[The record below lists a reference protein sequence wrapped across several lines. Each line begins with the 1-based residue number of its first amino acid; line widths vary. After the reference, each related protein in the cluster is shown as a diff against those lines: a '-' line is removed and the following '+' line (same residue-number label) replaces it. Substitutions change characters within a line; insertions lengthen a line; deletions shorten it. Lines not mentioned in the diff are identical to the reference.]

1 MQTQLRILILEDIQ
15 AELEL
20 LEYELDKAQLNYQ
33 SRCVYTRGDFLKA
46 LEVFNPNVILSDFNM
61 PQFTG
66 IEALSLVKKHYPFL
80 PFIIITGTLTEERVV
95 EFMKAGA
102 DDYIIKDHLNRIVP
116 AIHSA
121 LDKKRIEKEKAQ
133 IEQTLRE
140 SEAQLRIILQSIDA
154 GIFLIDPK
162 THMIVDANDAALS
175 LIKAKREPVIG
186 KIYHQFICLA
196 EKDNCPVSDQYLTI
210 DKSERQLLDIN
221 KESIPVL
228 KIVTTIRIGDKEL
241 LLETII
247 DLTDRKRAEE
257 AIRKSE
263 EKYRDIVTWAPIGI
277 YQSTP
282 DGKFIT
288 VNNSLAGIL
297 GYDNVEE
304 LLKCNLDTDIYFNQE
319 ERQKLIKEYDRS
331 GIGYV
336 KDLDVLWKKRIALR
350 SGYHSQPMR

>member
-15 AELEL
+15 VELEL
-20 LEYELDKAQLNYQ
+20 LEYGLDKAQLNYQ
-33 SRCVYTRGDFLKA
+33 SRCVYTREDFLKA
-46 LEVFNPNVILSDFNM
+46 LKVFNPHIILSDFNM
-61 PQFTG
+61 PQFTE

-80 PFIIITGTLTEERVV
+80 PFIIITGTLTEERAV

-121 LDKKRIEKEKAQ
+121 LDKKRI
-133 IEQTLRE
+133 
-140 SEAQLRIILQSIDA
+140 
-154 GIFLIDPK
+154 
-162 THMIVDANDAALS
+162 
-175 LIKAKREPVIG
+175 KAKRETVIG
-186 KIYHQFICLA
+186 KICHQFICPA
-196 EKDNCPVSDQYLTI
+196 EKDNCPVSDQHLTI
-210 DKSERQLLDIN
+210 DKSERQLLNIN

-228 KIVTTIRIGDKEL
+228 KTVNTIRIGDKEL

-247 DLTDRKRAEE
+247 DLTERKRAEK

-263 EKYRDIVTWAPIGI
+263 EKYREIITWAPIGI

-297 GYDNVEE
+297 EYDNVEE
-304 LLKCNLDTDIYFNQE
+304 LFKCNLGTDIYFNQE
-319 ERQKLIKEYDRS
+319 E
-331 GIGYV
+331 
-336 KDLDVLWKKRIALR
+336 W
-350 SGYHSQPMR
+350 